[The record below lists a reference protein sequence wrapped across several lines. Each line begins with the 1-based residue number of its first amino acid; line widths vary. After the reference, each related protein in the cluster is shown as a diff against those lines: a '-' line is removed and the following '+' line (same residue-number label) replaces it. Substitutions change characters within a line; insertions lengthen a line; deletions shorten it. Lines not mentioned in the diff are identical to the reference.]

1 MCCCRCPKTIVLKK
15 IISVGFN
22 LEFRRWYQR
31 FQKLVLMQALW
42 VTPPHSLSHNR
53 LCTVQHQST
62 GRYRK
67 AVHYFRTPEVLKWLQ
82 FSPLT
87 SRYMMEMHGGSS
99 GDANTTNVPWCTKR
113 NATATQEHAW
123 LSVMTGLFF
132 LPDPISFTHTCVCAC
147 LRTCVCLC
155 VCVHICAEGG
165 EGAYIPVASFKG
177 YPSCSQSNQVL
188 AIAIHSVANSQ

>member
-1 MCCCRCPKTIVLKK
+1 MCCCRCPKTIVLKI

-53 LCTVQHQST
+53 LCTVQHQCT

-113 NATATQEHAW
+113 NATATQEHGWVLW
-123 LSVMTGLFF
+123 LVCSFYLIPF
-132 LPDPISFTHTCVCAC
+132 LSRIHPFVRACAH
-147 LRTCVCLC
+147 
-155 VCVHICAEGG
+155 VCVFVCVSTFVQGG
-165 EGAYIPVASFKG
+165 HTFLLHLSKD
-177 YPSCSQSNQVL
+177 PSCSQSNQVL
-188 AIAIHSVANSQ
+188 AIAIHNVVNSQ